1 MPARLT
7 PLSGGAP
14 ILLDKPIVLIGR
26 HPDCDVVIANSAKVS
41 RRHCCVAQ
49 INDAYFVRDLG
60 SMNGVRVNG
69 TRVTQAVLNPNDQL
83 AIGDVPYVFQLD
95 AARGARPAV
104 PASAAPK
111 GPIAGSVPPPVTTSP
126 PPGYPPYTG
135 APFPPP
141 GYQPPGYAP
150 PGYPPA
156 LPIQPPLGAP
166 AYPPP
171 AYPHF
176 APAVPA
182 PSSGFNGP
190 PSLEIPV
197 AIDGLPGEPEP
208 SMLAGN
214 ATHDI
219 GPAEGRPGANP
230 RKEDIQLKDID

>member
-83 AIGDVPYVFQLD
+83 AIGDVPYVFQPD
-95 AARGARPAV
+95 AIRPVARPAPPPIPGV
-104 PASAAPK
+104 ATSPPAAATP
-111 GPIAGSVPPPVTTSP
+111 PAPSVPPP
-126 PPGYPPYTG
+126 
-135 APFPPP
+135 
-141 GYQPPGYAP
+141 GYAPYPNSPYSP

-156 LPIQPPLGAP
+156 GYPAA
-166 AYPPP
+166 AYPPVAP
-171 AYPHF
+171 PQPPAVAYP
-176 APAVPA
+176 APPPLHPYSPATAVPGNG
-182 PSSGFNGP
+182 SSP

-197 AIDGLPGEPEP
+197 AIDALPDMAPP
-208 SMLAGN
+208 PLMV
-214 ATHDI
+214 
-219 GPAEGRPGANP
+219 GRPGDLAQQP
-230 RKEDIQLKDID
+230 SLPPQDRAGEEIQLKDID